1 MTWRDKLHRRRS
13 QALEKIGLNRGWFR
27 QLSDYYR
34 GMTMQEFWVR
44 YTVLRMEA
52 ARLWDTKPRSGEA
65 DYRSF
70 FAETDYY
77 VLRQMFYH
85 RYSSFHWVAAALS
98 SAGAEGDFCEYGSGV
113 APVTSWLHPRFPRW
127 RFTLVDLPCPTLEFA
142 RWRFREAGNVEFLE
156 PGLGRELPLRRSYD
170 VITIL
175 EVLEHVVNPLDVV
188 RHLVAHL
195 RPGGTLFLNFSDDAG
210 RENLV
215 ESAAERDAVLAYLD
229 ESLEAVVPLRGDE
242 PYARY
247 VKPSEASTR
256 GTRTT

>member
-1 MTWRDKLHRRRS
+1 MTGRDTVHHRLS
-13 QALEKIGLNRGWFR
+13 QGLEKVGLGRRWFR
-27 QLSDYYR
+27 ELSEYYR

-52 ARLWDTKPRSGEA
+52 AKLWDTKPRSGEA

-85 RYSSFHWVAAALS
+85 RHRSFYWVAAALR
-98 SAGAEGDFCEYGSGV
+98 AVGPEGDFCEYGSGV
-113 APVTSWLHPRFPRW
+113 GPVTSWLRPRFPRW
-127 RFTLVDLPCPTLEFA
+127 RFTLVDLPVPTFEFA
-142 RWRFREAGNVEFLE
+142 RWRFRAAGNVEFLE
-156 PGLGRELPLRRSYD
+156 PGFGRELPLPRAYD

-195 RPGGTLFLNFSDDAG
+195 KPGGTLFLNFSDDAG

-215 ESAAERDAVLAYLD
+215 ESAAERASVLSFLH

-242 PYARY
+242 SYARY
-247 VKPSEASTR
+247 VKPRGSASGR
-256 GTRTT
+256 ARTS